1 MKFCNQKV
9 LWRNTLLFVAS
20 VVSLFVLFLPAK
32 ASAAEYSVNLNDTN
46 IKIEKNDGSG
56 EVLQYADGKTSWGK
70 WSGDKSQIWHSS
82 VMSNSNEYRLKSQQD
97 EGTDYLFWDKDI
109 WNPDDKGKIS
119 FGKITSKN
127 ETTSKWLIEANS
139 NGTYGIRN
147 SHYPNPSLAVTK
159 DGVDL
164 SFGGGSTFKISND
177 LTPPVSENHSIV
189 FTSDPQ
195 YPWTD
200 KMDRGETDPDAEG
213 NSAAL
218 IREQYTSVNAYNATK
233 SSAKVVINGD
243 ITAYGHEWQW
253 KKMENELLP
262 ILNKKYYFGLGNHD
276 IENNQG
282 DCAED
287 YCFTLSLDRLYHHVD
302 TSNVLFSDIG
312 GIKSYAYAVRLPG
325 NILLLQLNNYPTMD
339 YQATSW
345 KGPAPIGVKPNF
357 SFIENA
363 LNHAKNNQM
372 KVLIGVHKPD
382 DWKGGPSA
390 QFIQLIEKY
399 NVKAVFAGHYHDK
412 VGEYYS
418 PAYFGNVPVFLS
430 GGATQK
436 SFLITEYDDQS
447 LKIYKVQDNA
457 WQNKEF
463 IYEINLKN

>member
-1 MKFCNQKV
+1 MKFCNRKV
-9 LWRNTLLFVAS
+9 FLRNTLLFIAS
-20 VVSLFVLFLPAK
+20 AVSLFLLFLPTNV
-32 ASAAEYSVNLNDTN
+32 SAAEYSVDLNTNL
-46 IKIEKNDGSG
+46 KIEKNDGSG
-56 EVLQYADGKTSWGK
+56 EVLQYADGKMSWGK
-70 WSGDKSQIWHSS
+70 WSGDKSQIWHSEK
-82 VMSNSNEYRLKSQQD
+82 MWAGEEYQLKPAHED
-97 EGTDYLFWDKDI
+97 KNHYLFWDKDI
-109 WNPDDKGKIS
+109 WNPNDKGKLS
-119 FGKITSKN
+119 FGQILTKN
-127 ETTSKWLIEANS
+127 QTTSKWLIEANS
-139 NGTYGIRN
+139 DGTYSIRN
-147 SHYPNPSLAVTK
+147 SHAPNPGLAVAA
-159 DGVDL
+159 DGVGL
-164 SFGGGSTFKISND
+164 SFGGASAFKLSND
-177 LTPPVSENHSIV
+177 LTPPTSENHAIV

-200 KMDRGETDPDAEG
+200 KMDRGESDPDAEA

-218 IREQYTSVNAYNATK
+218 IREQYTSVNAYNDTK

-243 ITAYGHEWQW
+243 ITAFGHSWQW
-253 KKMENELLP
+253 DKMENELMP

-282 DCAED
+282 KCFED
-287 YCFTLSLDRLYHHVD
+287 SCFDLSLERLTYHIS
-302 TSNVLFSDIG
+302 TNNVLSADAG
-312 GIKSYAYAVRLPG
+312 GIRSYAYSVQLPG
-325 NILLLQLNNYPTMD
+325 NVMLLQLNNYPTMD

-345 KGPAPIGVKPNF
+345 SGPLNVGVKPNF
-357 SFIENA
+357 GFIENA
-363 LNHAKNNQM
+363 LGYAKNNGM

-412 VGEYYS
+412 VGKYS
-418 PAYFGNVPVFLS
+418 SPDYFGNVPVFLS

-447 LKIYKVQDNA
+447 LKIYKVQNNA